1 MLAMHYAFVLDD
13 DHDMSAI
20 RARVAA
26 KAPRFDA
33 YPGLA
38 FKAFVMTERG
48 EWRQG
53 EPARNLYGAF
63 YLWDDDA
70 AATAFLRSEDFA
82 AVSQSFGRPE
92 VLIWLAFDS
101 QRPASGGLGPTPK
114 VATFERVYLPR
125 AVRPVDALGVAGG
138 LRGVTH
144 EPLAGFIGIEPQ
156 TWEAVRISLWPDAD
170 AIPASASKARRYE
183 VLHVSAP
190 RGSTV
195 DAPALVA
202 TG

>member
-1 MLAMHYAFVLDD
+1 MLAMHYAIVLDD

-20 RARVAA
+20 RARVAE
-26 KAPRFDA
+26 KAPRFDS

-101 QRPASGGLGPTPK
+101 LLPAAAGLGPAPR

-125 AVRPVDALGVAGG
+125 AVRPVDALGRTGG
-138 LRGVTH
+138 MRGVTH
-144 EPLAGFIGIEPQ
+144 GPAAGFIGIEPQ
-156 TWEAVRISLWPDAD
+156 TWEAVRISLWPDEA
-170 AIPASASKARRYE
+170 AVPATAGKARRYE
-183 VLHVSAP
+183 VLHLSAP
-190 RGSTV
+190 QTRTPEL
-195 DAPALVA
+195 AA